1 MRERRVKHYTSKNPQ
16 IGPGCADM
24 TAPSFTTNQVDR
36 SPEWHQKNNDRAEE
50 SDQAEPQ
57 GRKDGDA
64 VAL

>member
-1 MRERRVKHYTSKNPQ
+1 
-16 IGPGCADM
+16 M